1 MWADRQLTRR
11 KYLLSYVKYLGSKP
25 YPLSVEA
32 SRNSYQSKMFHVSWY
47 VAITSAAGGSV
58 EDSGEICC
66 CWPSGLCK
74 HQVMQT
80 ELLTITTRDHALI
93 SPLSYN
99 QSLSLCHGF
108 INSSLYHHHSA
119 SASSINLF
127 MFVLPIC
134 VPLPLSPHAQCF
146 NVTMHIDYRLPISA
160 W

>member
-1 MWADRQLTRR
+1 MWADRQLTWR

-25 YPLSVEA
+25 YVC
-32 SRNSYQSKMFHVSWY
+32 YQSPWKLLEIDINHVSWY
-47 VAITSAAGGSV
+47 LAITSATGGSV

-80 ELLTITTRDHALI
+80 ELLPITTRDHALI
-93 SPLSYN
+93 HPLSYN
-99 QSLSLCHGF
+99 QSLSWF
-108 INSSLYHHHSA
+108 INSSYSA

-127 MFVLPIC
+127 MFVLPIWC
-134 VPLPLSPHAQCF
+134 VPLPLSPQCF
-146 NVTMHIDYRLPISA
+146 NVTMRIDY